1 MVVVAVYVIM
11 QDQMLAVELAAMAV
25 AAVELMAEQVL
36 PEVLTLAEVVVLEL
50 LQGLAAV
57 VL

>member
-1 MVVVAVYVIM
+1 MVVVAVYAIM